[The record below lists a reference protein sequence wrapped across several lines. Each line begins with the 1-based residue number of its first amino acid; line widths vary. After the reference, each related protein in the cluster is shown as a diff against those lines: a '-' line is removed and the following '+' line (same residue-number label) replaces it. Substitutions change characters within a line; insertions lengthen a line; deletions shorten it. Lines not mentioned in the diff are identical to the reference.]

1 MSHEFKDQFEFTMK
15 LIYLNM
21 AKFYQNKSNM
31 EVWRKI

>member
-1 MSHEFKDQFEFTMK
+1 MSHEFKDQFEFILK